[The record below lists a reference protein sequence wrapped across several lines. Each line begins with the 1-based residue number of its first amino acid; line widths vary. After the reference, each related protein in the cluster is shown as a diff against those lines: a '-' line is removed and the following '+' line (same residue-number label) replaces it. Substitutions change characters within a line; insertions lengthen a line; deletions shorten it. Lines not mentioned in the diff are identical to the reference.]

1 MTNTAPEPVLTLD
14 QLRRVEA
21 LQRARD
27 VLANK
32 NVWSGTNVAGFT
44 VGDLT
49 YLAEWITDG
58 PADSEPQAWT
68 TYYERGWKAARIAV
82 LTEADVAHPAAAVD
96 WIAEHETPE
105 PSVQPAAM
113 PTFTPPSQDALT
125 NTDAAATADLNTDN
139 SVV

>member
-1 MTNTAPEPVLTLD
+1 MTNTAPESVLTLD
-14 QLRRVEA
+14 QQRRVEA
-21 LQRARD
+21 LQQARS

-32 NVWSGTNVAGFT
+32 NAWSGTNVSGFT

-58 PADSEPQAWT
+58 PADT
-68 TYYERGWKAARIAV
+68 DDYGRGWKAARLAV

-96 WIAEHETPE
+96 WIADHETPPE
-105 PSVQPAAM
+105 PTM

-125 NTDAAATADLNTDN
+125 DSDAAATADLNTSN
-139 SVV
+139 EVITGI